1 MKKTNKHSNIK
12 KELYETLVKAIASTE
27 KHCSFDGNMIIITG
41 NTKNLD
47 NRSLANSA
55 VLDPDKFL
63 WLKLKK
69 NVFNVSIDH
78 GNGYEGT
85 TDKYGNAWMPRLAYY
100 AYDDKGVKHHYFGT
114 TLLKEYPGKGNWE
127 YQF

>member
-1 MKKTNKHSNIK
+1 MKKINFKRD
-12 KELYETLVKAIASTE
+12 LVDTLVKALANTE
-27 KHCSFDGNMIIITG
+27 KHCSYDGNKIIITG

-47 NRSLANSA
+47 ERGLANSA
-55 VLDPDKFL
+55 VLDTDKFL

-69 NVFNVSIDH
+69 GVFNISLDH
-78 GNGYEGT
+78 SNGYRGT

-100 AYDDKGVKHHYFGT
+100 AYDSEGVKHHYFGT
-114 TLLKEYPGKGNWE
+114 TLLKEYPGKGNWS